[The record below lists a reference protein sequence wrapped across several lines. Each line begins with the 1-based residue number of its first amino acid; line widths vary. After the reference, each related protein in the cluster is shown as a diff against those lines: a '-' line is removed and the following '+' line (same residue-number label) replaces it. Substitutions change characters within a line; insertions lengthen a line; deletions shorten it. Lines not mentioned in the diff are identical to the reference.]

1 MWVYW
6 ERMDSLS
13 GLRFIVIW
21 SVEMVHY
28 SLGCFMIAV
37 MILTWDEM
45 SSLQV
50 RE

>member
-1 MWVYW
+1 MC
-6 ERMDSLS
+6 

-28 SLGCFMIAV
+28 SLGRFVIGV